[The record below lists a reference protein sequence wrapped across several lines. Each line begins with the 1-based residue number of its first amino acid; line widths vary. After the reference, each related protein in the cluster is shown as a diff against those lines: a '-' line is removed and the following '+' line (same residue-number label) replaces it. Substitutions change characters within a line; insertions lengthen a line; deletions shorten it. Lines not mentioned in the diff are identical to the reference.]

1 MFKDAGKADRKQVQ
15 QKQAVVGKDKKLSIH
30 ERLEINKRIIQ
41 EKQGKDKPERGDDRG
56 CKINSGY
63 QAANEGLW
71 QNL

>member
-1 MFKDAGKADRKQVQ
+1 MQGKRLQLDSQKRRKKTV
-15 QKQAVVGKDKKLSIH
+15 KAKKPSIH
-30 ERLEINKRIIQ
+30 ERLEINKGKIQ